1 MRAILYWRVG
11 SMKTKIINSSMNLI
25 KKNGNYSEEKLA
37 EIKYGLEGVY
47 LTISKLIIIG
57 LMAYILSIFKEMIIF
72 LIIYNVIRT
81 TSFGLHATKSWICLL
96 SSSIIFIIFPF
107 ICKYLFIS
115 NYLKV
120 IIGLI
125 LILLIYKNAPADT
138 HKRPIINPKRR
149 LFFKYTSTFI
159 AIIFVYCS
167 LFVSNNF
174 VSNCF
179 ILSLLVQSFMISP
192 TVYKIFNLPY
202 NNYLAYLKNSDI

>member
-1 MRAILYWRVG
+1 
-11 SMKTKIINSSMNLI
+11 MKTKIINSSINLI

-47 LTISKLIIIG
+47 LTISKLIIIS
-57 LMAYILSIFKEMIIF
+57 LIAYILGIFKEVIIF
-72 LIIYNVIRT
+72 LALYNVIRT

-96 SSSIIFIIFPF
+96 SSSIIFIIFPL
-107 ICKYLFIS
+107 ICKYLFITD
-115 NYLKV
+115 YLKMIV
-120 IIGLI
+120 GLI

-159 AIIFVYCS
+159 AIIFVYCA
-167 LFVSNNF
+167 LLINNNF
-174 VSNCF
+174 LSNCF

-192 TVYKIFNLPY
+192 TIYKIFKLPY
-202 NNYLAYLKNSDI
+202 NNYLVYLKNNDI

>member
-1 MRAILYWRVG
+1 MRAILYKRVG
-11 SMKTKIINSSMNLI
+11 SMRTKIINGLMNLI
-25 KKNGNYSEEKLA
+25 KNNGNYSDDKLA

-57 LMAYILSIFKEMIIF
+57 LLAFILGIFKEVIIF
-72 LIIYNVIRT
+72 LVLYNIIRT

-96 SSSIIFIIFPF
+96 SSSIIFIGFPF

-115 NYLKV
+115 NYFKM
-120 IIGLI
+120 IIGLV

-138 HKRPIINPKRR
+138 HKRPIVNPKRR

-174 VSNCF
+174 LSNCF
-179 ILSLLVQSFMISP
+179 LLSLVVQSFMISP
-192 TVYKIFNLPY
+192 TVYKIFKLPY
-202 NNYLAYLKNSDI
+202 NNYLTYLKECDI

>member
-1 MRAILYWRVG
+1 
-11 SMKTKIINSSMNLI
+11 MKTKIINSSINLI

-37 EIKYGLEGVY
+37 EIKYGLEGIY

-57 LMAYILSIFKEMIIF
+57 LIAYILGIFKEVIIF
-72 LIIYNVIRT
+72 LALYNVIRT

-96 SSSIIFIIFPF
+96 SSSIIFIIFPL
-107 ICKYLFIS
+107 ICKYLFITD
-115 NYLKV
+115 YLKMIV
-120 IIGLI
+120 GLI

-159 AIIFVYCS
+159 AIIFVYCA
-167 LFVSNNF
+167 LLINNNF
-174 VSNCF
+174 LSNCF

-192 TVYKIFNLPY
+192 TIYKIFKLPY
-202 NNYLAYLKNSDI
+202 NNYLVYLKNNDI

>member
-1 MRAILYWRVG
+1 
-11 SMKTKIINSSMNLI
+11 MKTKIINSSINLI

-57 LMAYILSIFKEMIIF
+57 LIAYILGIFKEVIIF
-72 LIIYNVIRT
+72 LALYNVIRT

-96 SSSIIFIIFPF
+96 SSSIIFIIFPL
-107 ICKYLFIS
+107 ICKYLFITD
-115 NYLKV
+115 YLKMIV
-120 IIGLI
+120 GLI

-159 AIIFVYCS
+159 AIIFVYCA
-167 LFVSNNF
+167 LLINNNF
-174 VSNCF
+174 LSNCF
-179 ILSLLVQSFMISP
+179 ILSLLVQSFMTSP
-192 TVYKIFNLPY
+192 TIYKIFKLPY
-202 NNYLAYLKNSDI
+202 NNYLVYLKNNDI